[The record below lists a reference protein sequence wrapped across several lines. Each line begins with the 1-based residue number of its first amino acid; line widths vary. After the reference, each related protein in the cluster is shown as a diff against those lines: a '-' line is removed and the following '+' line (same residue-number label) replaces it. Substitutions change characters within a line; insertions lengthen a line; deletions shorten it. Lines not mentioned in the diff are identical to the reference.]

1 MGVYGMSPDSILTPS
16 SILPEEEKE
25 DLEPK
30 VFQPSLTLTLVLCR
44 VENNFSQGL
53 IPFQNSMRF
62 RGVA

>member
-1 MGVYGMSPDSILTPS
+1 
-16 SILPEEEKE
+16 
-25 DLEPK
+25 LEPK
-30 VFQPSLTLTLVLCR
+30 DFEPSFTLTLVLCR